1 MFVLITFFSP
11 KLPNIRS
18 YKHVDIPALSLQN
31 PYLVESKSLSTPSTT
46 TNVTTNK
53 PTNSQGDKTEL
64 PARRSTRI
72 FNQPGHGFPIFGY
85 SVTDSVIENVNQKY
99 KNPEFDICND
109 TDGGLTD
116 AMQRFIFKEGEKIYK
131 LIPEPKTYK
140 EAINGNQAK
149 EWKEAIAYEF
159 AKLNELSVFDIVT
172 DKNYTKCGTKWVF
185 KVKYDKNNRAKRFR
199 ARLVAQ
205 GFT

>member
-31 PYLVESKSLSTPSTT
+31 PYLVESKSSSTPSTT

-85 SVTDSVIENVNQKY
+85 SVTDSVIENVKQKY
-99 KNPEFDICND
+99 NINYR
-109 TDGGLTD
+109 LTHSSV
-116 AMQRFIFKEGEKIYK
+116 ATLAKIGS
-131 LIPEPKTYK
+131 I
-140 EAINGNQAK
+140 
-149 EWKEAIAYEF
+149 
-159 AKLNELSVFDIVT
+159 LSITVQ
-172 DKNYTKCGTKWVF
+172 
-185 KVKYDKNNRAKRFR
+185 NN
-199 ARLVAQ
+199 
-205 GFT
+205 